1 MPGSFFA
8 TAGVSVRKVGLQR
21 GIIIIA
27 GEIIRPYDLLVP
39 WGVVKGREANLPA
52 PHSF

>member
-27 GEIIRPYDLLVP
+27 GQIIRPYDLLVP